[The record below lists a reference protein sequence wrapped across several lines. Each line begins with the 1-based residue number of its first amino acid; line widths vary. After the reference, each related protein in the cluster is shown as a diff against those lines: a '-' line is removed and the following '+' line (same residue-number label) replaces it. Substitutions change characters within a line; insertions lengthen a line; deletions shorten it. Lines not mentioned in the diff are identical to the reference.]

1 MNNDRPSLLRILV
14 TDFLAFFAWVVTLVV
29 WGFALFDLLRG
40 RDTLQD
46 TLLWLV
52 AIALVALIVIL
63 WRVIPIYTVFNEA
76 QEVQAAITGVSFF
89 RDRGRI
95 HFIYSY
101 QGGKW
106 TSSNYVLKNK
116 RTSKFSA
123 GDSVIVLVDR
133 NHPKKAYI
141 KEIFQ

>member
-1 MNNDRPSLLRILV
+1 MNQDRPSLFRILV
-14 TDFLAFFAWVVTLVV
+14 TDFLAFFTWMITLFF
-29 WGFALFDLLRG
+29 WGFVLFDVLSERGNMQATLMWLLPI
-40 RDTLQD
+40 T
-46 TLLWLV
+46 
-52 AIALVALIVIL
+52 LVALIVIL
-63 WRVIPIYTVFNEA
+63 WRVISIYTVFNEA

-106 TSSNYVLKNK
+106 TSSNFVLKNK

-123 GDSVIVLVDR
+123 GDSVTVLVDR